1 MNYIFESTFPRLRNQ
16 IEMYAKLILLVTEF
30 NPKNYIPSLLYNV
43 TKIYIIYN
51 IYITHTYAYI
61 FKFLALE
68 D

>member
-1 MNYIFESTFPRLRNQ
+1 M
-16 IEMYAKLILLVTEF
+16 EMYAKLILLVTEF

-43 TKIYIIYN
+43 TKAYIIYN
-51 IYITHTYAYI
+51 IYITYTYAYI